1 MIGYSY
7 KYGCLLEKC
16 QPKSPLQNL
25 SLKNTPSPHPP
36 KKKKPVEMTCDSRIV
51 CIL

>member
-7 KYGCLLEKC
+7 KYGCLLQKC
-16 QPKSPLQNL
+16 QPKRGGGGGGAKRP
-25 SLKNTPSPHPP
+25 PSPPPP
-36 KKKKPVEMTCDSRIV
+36 KKKKSGEMTCDSRIV